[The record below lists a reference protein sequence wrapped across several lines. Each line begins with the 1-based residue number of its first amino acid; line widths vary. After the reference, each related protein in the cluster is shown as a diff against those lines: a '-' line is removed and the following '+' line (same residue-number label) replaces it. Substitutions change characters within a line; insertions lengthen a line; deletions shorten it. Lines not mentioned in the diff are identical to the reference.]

1 MKAHI
6 EFFFKY
12 EADTLNRMVREH
24 MLLGLSSFTD
34 YAVKCKRFR
43 PIEVAS

>member
-12 EADTLNRMVREH
+12 EADTLNRMVIGH
-24 MLLGLSSFTD
+24 MLLGLVSFTD
-34 YAVKCKRFR
+34 YAVKCKCFR
-43 PIEVAS
+43 PVEVAS